1 VNLHAVSE
9 KRLKLARK
17 GAVLFPKSGA
27 SILTNSRAKL
37 GFNAYVVS
45 HLAIVDALPQFLDDD
60 FLYHWLCTLDMS
72 QASQSED
79 GYPSLRLSDIAA
91 FEIPLPPL
99 AEQQRLVNRIESLTS
114 RLEEARNARLSA
126 ADETANSFRSI
137 IAAAFNSFNAAP
149 TRRLGDIARI
159 IGGNSIPEDGPRP
172 ASDIDR
178 IGLMK
183 VSDMN
188 TVGNE
193 TMLRSCRLE
202 TTRVHAKEKRLRVV
216 PAGAVVFPKRGGAI
230 ATNKKRTLAIPAAL
244 DPNMMGVF
252 PMEGSGLSSEFL
264 RWWFESI
271 DLADLQEDGGIPQVN
286 KKHLDPL
293 EIPVPS
299 FAEQNRLV
307 ERLDALAK
315 KQTELRR
322 LQAETEAELAAFTPA
337 LLAKAFRG
345 EL

>member
-1 VNLHAVSE
+1 
-9 KRLKLARK
+9 
-17 GAVLFPKSGA
+17 
-27 SILTNSRAKL
+27 
-37 GFNAYVVS
+37 VVS

-126 ADETANSFRSI
+126 ADETANSCRSI